1 MGEVTNNQANLM
13 LNIATTMMKKTI
25 EVNENAAM
33 QVLEGVNANPAPTT
47 TPTASSGLLD
57 IYA

>member
-1 MGEVTNNQANLM
+1 MGEVTNNQASLM

-25 EVNENAAM
+25 EANENAVM

>member
-1 MGEVTNNQANLM
+1 MGEVTNNQASLM

-25 EVNENAAM
+25 EANENAVM
-33 QVLEGVNANPAPTT
+33 QALEGVNANPAPTT
-47 TPTASSGLLD
+47 TPSTSSGLLD

>member
-25 EVNENAAM
+25 EVNENAVM

>member
-1 MGEVTNNQANLM
+1 MGEVTNNQASLM

-25 EVNENAAM
+25 EANESAVLK
-33 QVLEGVNANPAPTT
+33 VLEGANANTAATTAPAG
-47 TPTASSGLLD
+47 SSRALD

>member
-1 MGEVTNNQANLM
+1 MGEVTNNQASLM

-25 EVNENAAM
+25 EANENAVM

-47 TPTASSGLLD
+47 TPSASSGLLD

>member
-25 EVNENAAM
+25 ETNENAVM
-33 QVLEGVNANPAPTT
+33 QILEGVNANS
-47 TPTASSGLLD
+47 TPSITPITSSGLLD

>member
-1 MGEVTNNQANLM
+1 MGEVTNNQASLM

-25 EVNENAAM
+25 EVNENAVM

>member
-25 EVNENAAM
+25 EVNENAVM
-33 QVLEGVNANPAPTT
+33 QVLEGINANPAPTT

>member
-1 MGEVTNNQANLM
+1 MGEVTNNQASLM

-25 EVNENAAM
+25 EANENTVM

-47 TPTASSGLLD
+47 TPSASSGLLD